1 MSATIRVG
9 LIGLGWLGAR
19 HARHIAAGRHGTR
32 AVLASS
38 GERSRHV
45 ADEVG
50 ASWTAD
56 WTAVVDDPSVDAVVA
71 AVTSRIHP
79 AIIEACASAGKPL
92 FVEKMIALDV
102 PTGLR
107 AVEAAKRAG
116 ILVQVGFQ
124 RRSDAA
130 YLRARAAIDAGEIG
144 MPIAAFSCT
153 RDPRGITSVSVD
165 SGGLLM
171 DLLGHDYDACRW
183 LIGDEP
189 VSVYAEA
196 RCMVQPEL
204 EAQGDFDHARVL
216 VSFAG
221 GASGLAEASRFAR
234 YGYDIRAEVE
244 GSLGEVEIL
253 GAETIPFIVR
263 TEASARSEVTP
274 RLRDDWFWNRFQDAF
289 GRELDTFIDAVRG
302 TTKPAATLDDG
313 LAALRIGAA
322 AIRSVQEGR
331 PISLEELQ

>member
-1 MSATIRVG
+1 V
-9 LIGLGWLGAR
+9 
-19 HARHIAAGRHGTR
+19 R
-32 AVLASS
+32 ALA
-38 GERSRHV
+38 
-45 ADEVG
+45 
-50 ASWTAD
+50 
-56 WTAVVDDPSVDAVVA
+56 
-71 AVTSRIHP
+71 
-79 AIIEACASAGKPL
+79 
-92 FVEKMIALDV
+92 
-102 PTGLR
+102 
-107 AVEAAKRAG
+107 AAKRAG

-124 RRSDAA
+124 RRSDPA
-130 YLRARAAIDAGEIG
+130 YLRARAAIETGEIG

-171 DLLGHDYDACRW
+171 DLMGHDYDTCRW

-204 EAQGDFDHARVL
+204 KAQGDFDHARVL

-234 YGYDIRAEVE
+234 YGYDIRGEVE

-253 GAETIPFIVR
+253 GAETVPFVVR
-263 TEASARSEVTP
+263 TETTARSEVTP
-274 RLRDDWFWNRFQDAF
+274 RLREDWFWNRFQEAF

-302 TTKPAATLDDG
+302 TAQPAATLDDG
-313 LAALRIGAA
+313 LAALRIAAA
-322 AIRSVQEGR
+322 AIRSVEEGR
-331 PISLEELQ
+331 PILLEELP

>member
-19 HARHIAAGRHGTR
+19 HARHIAGGRPGTR

-45 ADEVG
+45 AEEVG
-50 ASWTAD
+50 APWTAD
-56 WTAVVDDPSVDAVVA
+56 WTAVIDAPDVDVVVA
-71 AVTSRIHP
+71 AVTARLHP
-79 AIIEACASAGKPL
+79 EIIEACASAGKPL

-102 PTGLR
+102 PAGLR
-107 AVEAAKRAG
+107 AVAAAKRAG

-130 YLRARAAIDAGEIG
+130 YLRARAAIEAGEIG
-144 MPIAAFSCT
+144 TPIAAFSCT
-153 RDPRGITSVSVD
+153 RDPRGISSVSVD

-171 DLLGHDYDACRW
+171 DLMGHDYDACRW

-221 GASGLAEASRFAR
+221 GGSGLAEASRFAR

-253 GAETIPFIVR
+253 GAETIPFVVR
-263 TEASARSEVTP
+263 TETSARSEVTP
-274 RLRDDWFWNRFQDAF
+274 RLRDDWFWNRFRDAF

-302 TTKPAATLDDG
+302 TASPAATLDDG

-322 AIRSVQEGR
+322 AIRSVEEGR
-331 PISLEELQ
+331 PILLEELP

>member
-50 ASWTAD
+50 ARWTAD
-56 WTAVVDDPSVDAVVA
+56 WTAVVDDPSVDAVIA

-124 RRSDAA
+124 RRSDSA

-144 MPIAAFSCT
+144 NPIAAFSCT
-153 RDPRGITSVSVD
+153 RDPRGISSVSVD

-289 GRELDTFIDAVRG
+289 RRELDTFIDAVRG
-302 TTKPAATLDDG
+302 TAKPAATLDDG

>member
-19 HARHIAAGRHGTR
+19 HARHIAAGGRGTR

-38 GERSRHV
+38 GERTRPV
-45 ADEVG
+45 ADEIG
-50 ASWTAD
+50 ARWTAD
-56 WTAVVDDPSVDAVVA
+56 WTAVVDDPSVDVVVA
-71 AVTSRIHP
+71 AMNARTHP
-79 AIIEACASAGKPL
+79 AVIEACAVAGKPL

-124 RRSDAA
+124 RRSDSA

-144 MPIAAFSCT
+144 TPIAAFSCT
-153 RDPRGITSVSVD
+153 RDPRGISSVSVD

-302 TTKPAATLDDG
+302 TAKPAATLDDG

>member
-1 MSATIRVG
+1 VSATIRVG

-50 ASWTAD
+50 APWTTD

-107 AVEAAKRAG
+107 AAEAAKRAG

-144 MPIAAFSCT
+144 TPIAAFSCT
-153 RDPRGITSVSVD
+153 RDPRGISSVSAD

-196 RCMVQPEL
+196 RSMVQPEL

-302 TTKPAATLDDG
+302 TARPAATLDDG
-313 LAALRIGAA
+313 LASLRIGAA

>member
-32 AVLASS
+32 AVVASS

-50 ASWTAD
+50 ARWTAD
-56 WTAVVDDPSVDAVVA
+56 WTAVVDDSAVDVVVA
-71 AVTSRIHP
+71 AVTARIHP

-102 PTGLR
+102 PAGLR
-107 AVEAAKRAG
+107 AVAAAKRAG

-124 RRSDAA
+124 RRSDLG

-144 MPIAAFSCT
+144 TPIAAFSCT
-153 RDPRGITSVSVD
+153 RDPRGISSVSVD

-216 VSFAG
+216 VSFAR
-221 GASGLAEASRFAR
+221 GATGLAEASRFAR

-244 GSLGEVEIL
+244 GSLGEVEIF
-253 GAETIPFIVR
+253 GAETVPFIVR
-263 TEASARSEVTP
+263 TEAGARSEVTP

-302 TTKPAATLDDG
+302 TAKPAATLDDG

-322 AIRSVQEGR
+322 AIRSVKEGR
-331 PISLEELQ
+331 PVLLEELQ

>member
-50 ASWTAD
+50 APWTAD
-56 WTAVVDDPSVDAVVA
+56 WTAVVDDPAVDAVVA

-102 PTGLR
+102 PTALR

-144 MPIAAFSCT
+144 TPIAAFSCT
-153 RDPRGITSVSVD
+153 RDPRGISSVSVD

-302 TTKPAATLDDG
+302 TAKPAATLDDG

>member
-1 MSATIRVG
+1 
-9 LIGLGWLGAR
+9 
-19 HARHIAAGRHGTR
+19 
-32 AVLASS
+32 
-38 GERSRHV
+38 V

-50 ASWTAD
+50 APWTAD
-56 WTAVVDDPSVDAVVA
+56 WTAVVDDPAVDAVVA

-144 MPIAAFSCT
+144 TPIAAFSCT
-153 RDPRGITSVSVD
+153 RDPRGISSVSVD

-302 TTKPAATLDDG
+302 TAKPAATLDDG

>member
-50 ASWTAD
+50 APWTAD
-56 WTAVVDDPSVDAVVA
+56 WTAVVDDPSVDAVIA

-102 PTGLR
+102 PTALR

-144 MPIAAFSCT
+144 TPIAAFSCT
-153 RDPRGITSVSVD
+153 RDPRGISSVSVD

-302 TTKPAATLDDG
+302 TAKPAATLDDG

>member
-50 ASWTAD
+50 APWTAD
-56 WTAVVDDPSVDAVVA
+56 WTAVVDDPAVDAVVA

-102 PTGLR
+102 PSGLR

-144 MPIAAFSCT
+144 TPIAAFSCT
-153 RDPRGITSVSVD
+153 RDPRGISSVSVD

-274 RLRDDWFWNRFQDAF
+274 RLRDEWFWNRFQDAF

-302 TTKPAATLDDG
+302 TAKPAATLDDG

>member
-1 MSATIRVG
+1 VSATIRVG

-19 HARHIAAGRHGTR
+19 HARHIAAGRRGTR

-38 GERSRHV
+38 GERSRAV
-45 ADEVG
+45 AVEIG
-50 ASWTAD
+50 APWTAD
-56 WTAVVDDPSVDAVVA
+56 WTAVVDDPSVDVVIA
-71 AVTSRIHP
+71 AVNARTHP

-102 PTGLR
+102 PDGVR
-107 AVEAAKRAG
+107 ALAAAKRAG

-124 RRSDAA
+124 RRSDPA
-130 YLRARAAIDAGEIG
+130 YLRARAAIETGEIG

-171 DLLGHDYDACRW
+171 DLMGHDYDTCRW

-189 VSVYAEA
+189 VAVYAEA

-204 EAQGDFDHARVL
+204 KAQGDFDHARVL

-234 YGYDIRAEVE
+234 YGYDIRGEVE

-253 GAETIPFIVR
+253 GAETVPFVVR
-263 TEASARSEVTP
+263 TETAARSEVTP
-274 RLRDDWFWNRFQDAF
+274 RLREDWFWNRFQEAF

-302 TTKPAATLDDG
+302 TAQPAATLDDG
-313 LAALRIGAA
+313 LAALRIAAA
-322 AIRSVQEGR
+322 AIRSVEEGR
-331 PISLEELQ
+331 PILLEELP

>member
-50 ASWTAD
+50 ARWTAD
-56 WTAVVDDPSVDAVVA
+56 WTAVVDDPSVDAVIA
-71 AVTSRIHP
+71 AVTSGIHP

-92 FVEKMIALDV
+92 FIEKMIALDV

-130 YLRARAAIDAGEIG
+130 YLRARAAINAGEIG
-144 MPIAAFSCT
+144 TPIAAFSCT
-153 RDPRGITSVSVD
+153 RDPRGISSVSVD

-171 DLLGHDYDACRW
+171 DLLGHDYDSCRW

-302 TTKPAATLDDG
+302 TAKPAATLDDG

>member
-50 ASWTAD
+50 APWTAD

-71 AVTSRIHP
+71 AVTSGIHP

-92 FVEKMIALDV
+92 FIEKMIALDV

-130 YLRARAAIDAGEIG
+130 YLRARAAINAGEIG
-144 MPIAAFSCT
+144 TPIAAFSCT
-153 RDPRGITSVSVD
+153 RDPRGISSVSVD

-189 VSVYAEA
+189 VSVYAEG

-302 TTKPAATLDDG
+302 TAKPAATLDDG

>member
-9 LIGLGWLGAR
+9 LIGLGWLGAH
-19 HARHIAAGRHGTR
+19 HARHVAAGQRGTR

-38 GERSRHV
+38 GERSRAV
-45 ADEVG
+45 ADEIG
-50 ASWTAD
+50 APWTSD
-56 WTAVVDDPSVDAVVA
+56 WTAVVDDPSVDVVVA
-71 AVTSRIHP
+71 SVSARMHP
-79 AIIEACASAGKPL
+79 AIIEACASSGKAL

-102 PTGLR
+102 ADGVR

-130 YLRARAAIDAGEIG
+130 FLRARAAIQAGDIG
-144 MPIAAFSCT
+144 LPVAAFSCT
-153 RDPRGITSVSVD
+153 RDPRGISSVSVD
-165 SGGLLM
+165 SGGLLV
-171 DLLGHDYDACRW
+171 DLMGHDYDACRW

-204 EAQGDFDHARVL
+204 KAQGDFDHARVL
-216 VSFAG
+216 ISFAG
-221 GASGLAEASRFAR
+221 GATGLAEGSRFAR
-234 YGYDIRAEVE
+234 YGYDIRGEVE

-263 TEASARSEVTP
+263 TETSVRSEVTP
-274 RLRDDWFWNRFQDAF
+274 RLRDEWFWNRFQDAF

-302 TTKPAATLDDG
+302 TAQPAATLDDG

-331 PISLEELQ
+331 PILLEELP

>member
-19 HARHIAAGRHGTR
+19 HARHIAAGRHRTR

-50 ASWTAD
+50 APWTAD

-124 RRSDAA
+124 RRSDSA

-144 MPIAAFSCT
+144 TPIAAFSCT
-153 RDPRGITSVSVD
+153 RDPRGISSVSVD

-289 GRELDTFIDAVRG
+289 RRELDTFIDAVRG
-302 TTKPAATLDDG
+302 TAKPAATLDDG

>member
-1 MSATIRVG
+1 VSATIRVG

-32 AVLASS
+32 AVVASS

-50 ASWTAD
+50 ARWTAD
-56 WTAVVDDPSVDAVVA
+56 WTAVVDDSAVDVVVA
-71 AVTSRIHP
+71 AVTARIHP

-102 PTGLR
+102 PAGLR
-107 AVEAAKRAG
+107 AVAAAKRAG

-124 RRSDAA
+124 RRSDLG

-144 MPIAAFSCT
+144 TPIAAFSCT
-153 RDPRGITSVSVD
+153 RDPRGISSVSVD

-216 VSFAG
+216 VSFAR
-221 GASGLAEASRFAR
+221 GATGLAEASRFAR

-244 GSLGEVEIL
+244 GSLGEVEIF
-253 GAETIPFIVR
+253 GAETVPFIVR
-263 TEASARSEVTP
+263 TEAGARSEVTP

-302 TTKPAATLDDG
+302 TAKPAATLDDG

-322 AIRSVQEGR
+322 AIRSVKEGR
-331 PISLEELQ
+331 PVLLEELQ

>member
-38 GERSRHV
+38 GTRTRHV

-50 ASWTAD
+50 APWTAD
-56 WTAVVDDPSVDAVVA
+56 WTAVIDDPAVDIVVA
-71 AVTSRIHP
+71 AVTARIHP

-102 PTGLR
+102 PAGLQ
-107 AVEAAKRAG
+107 AVAAAKRAG

-124 RRSDAA
+124 RRSDLA

-144 MPIAAFSCT
+144 TPIAAFSCT
-153 RDPRGITSVSVD
+153 RDPRGISSVSVD

-244 GSLGEVEIL
+244 GWLGGVEIL
-253 GAETIPFIVR
+253 GAGAVPVIVR
-263 TEASARSEVTP
+263 THASARSEVTP

-302 TTKPAATLDDG
+302 TAMPAATLDDG

-322 AIRSVQEGR
+322 AIRSVEEGR
-331 PISLEELQ
+331 PILLEELQ

>member
-1 MSATIRVG
+1 VSATIRVG

-50 ASWTAD
+50 APWTAD

-71 AVTSRIHP
+71 AVTSGIHP

-92 FVEKMIALDV
+92 FIEKMIALDV

-130 YLRARAAIDAGEIG
+130 YLRARAAINAGEIG
-144 MPIAAFSCT
+144 TPIAAFSCT
-153 RDPRGITSVSVD
+153 RDPRGISSVSVD

-189 VSVYAEA
+189 VSVYAEG

-302 TTKPAATLDDG
+302 TAKPAATLDDG

>member
-50 ASWTAD
+50 APWTAD
-56 WTAVVDDPSVDAVVA
+56 WTAVVDDPAVDAVVA

-102 PTGLR
+102 PTALR

-130 YLRARAAIDAGEIG
+130 YLRARAAINAGEIG
-144 MPIAAFSCT
+144 TPIAAFSCT
-153 RDPRGITSVSVD
+153 RDPRGISSVSVD

-171 DLLGHDYDACRW
+171 DLLGHDYDSCRW

-302 TTKPAATLDDG
+302 TAKPAATLDDG

>member
-19 HARHIAAGRHGTR
+19 HARHIAAGRHRTR

-50 ASWTAD
+50 APWTAD

-124 RRSDAA
+124 RRSDSA

-144 MPIAAFSCT
+144 NPIAAFSCT
-153 RDPRGITSVSVD
+153 RDPRGISSVSVD

-302 TTKPAATLDDG
+302 TAKPAATLDDG

>member
-1 MSATIRVG
+1 MSAVIRVG

-19 HARHIAAGRHGTR
+19 HARHIAAGRGTR

-38 GERSRHV
+38 GDRSRAV
-45 ADEVG
+45 ADEIG
-50 ASWTAD
+50 APWTAD
-56 WTAVVDDPSVDAVVA
+56 WSAVVDDPSVDAVVA
-71 AVTSRIHP
+71 AVNARTHP
-79 AIIEACASAGKPL
+79 AIIEACALAGKPL
-92 FVEKMIALDV
+92 FVEKMIGLEVADGARAL
-102 PTGLR
+102 
-107 AVEAAKRAG
+107 AAAKRAG

-130 YLRARAAIDAGEIG
+130 YLRARAAVEAGEIG
-144 MPIAAFSCT
+144 VPVAAFSCT

-253 GAETIPFIVR
+253 GAEMIPFVVR
-263 TEASARSEVTP
+263 TEAAARSEVTP

-302 TTKPAATLDDG
+302 TAQPAATLDDG

-322 AIRSVQEGR
+322 AIRSVEEGR
-331 PISLEELQ
+331 PILLEELS

>member
-19 HARHIAAGRHGTR
+19 HARHIAAGRHGTH

-50 ASWTAD
+50 ARWTAD

-124 RRSDAA
+124 RRSDSA

-144 MPIAAFSCT
+144 NPIAAFSCT
-153 RDPRGITSVSVD
+153 RDPRGISSVSVD

-302 TTKPAATLDDG
+302 TAKPAATLDDG